1 MSESNGTNFSYLGFN
16 LQDIALSNIKVRQAV
31 AHAINRQ
38 EIIEQALVGQTR
50 SAGAI
55 LPPEHWAGNGA
66 LKPYTYNPTLAK
78 QLLQE
83 AGVKMPLKLVYKT
96 STDAQRVRLA
106 TIMQAQ
112 MAAAGIAL
120 EIKSLDWGTFFE
132 DVKQGHF
139 QLYGLTWV
147 GINTPDIYAK
157 AFGSD
162 NAPPKGFNR
171 GRFSDTHLDALL
183 VKEDWQSAT
192 NYIHQ
197 QLPYVPLWYEGQYT
211 KIRW

>member
-1 MSESNGTNFSYLGFN
+1 M
-16 LQDIALSNIKVRQAV
+16 Q
-31 AHAINRQ
+31 
-38 EIIEQALVGQTR
+38 
-50 SAGAI
+50 
-55 LPPEHWAGNGA
+55 LPLH
-66 LKPYTYNPTLAK
+66 
-78 QLLQE
+78 
-83 AGVKMPLKLVYKT
+83 LVYKT

-112 MAAAGIAL
+112 MAEAGIVL

-171 GRFSDTHLDALL
+171 GRFSDAHLDALL
-183 VKEDWQSAT
+183 AKQDWQAAT
-192 NYIHQ
+192 NDIHQ
-197 QLPYVPLWYEGQYT
+197 QLPYVPLWYEGQFAATRDDISQYAPKADGNWDDLAT
-211 KIRW
+211 VVRINHPKTH